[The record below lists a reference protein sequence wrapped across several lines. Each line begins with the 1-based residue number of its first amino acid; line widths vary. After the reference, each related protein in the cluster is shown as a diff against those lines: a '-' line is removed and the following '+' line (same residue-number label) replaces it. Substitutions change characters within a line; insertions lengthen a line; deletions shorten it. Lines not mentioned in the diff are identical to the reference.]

1 MTSQPHGG
9 RLILT
14 GMVLI
19 DGTGGPPVHDASV
32 VVEGDRIGA
41 VVRGTE
47 AVPGEPGDHVVHMPG
62 FTVLPGLVDAHVHL
76 LSNAGRHP
84 QDVHLWNVVTPVEE
98 QTLHAAANARKA
110 LAAGVTTLRDT
121 AGSWPEVS
129 VRNAVADGILDGP
142 RILASGMVGM
152 TAGHADMFAPA
163 ALRERLWQPA
173 DGADECRKR
182 VREYARMGVDLVKI
196 CTSGGTLS
204 VGDKTEWRNYTDA
217 EVHAIVDEAHGLGLA
232 VAAHAH
238 TARGIR
244 VALEAGIDT
253 LEHGSGLDDELIEL
267 MLTAGTVLCPT
278 LSISERMLTHG
289 RALGLPAESIAK
301 AEHLAP
307 LRRAA
312 VRRAY
317 TSGVSIIAGTDS
329 GNTLPFGAHARE
341 LQLLHD
347 HVGMTP
353 MEAIVAGTSA
363 AANALGIGAET
374 GTVESGKCADLLIV
388 RGDPLADLT
397 VLQNRENLATVLR
410 AGVPFDPNASALI
423 HLPSVPGEFAC

>member
-14 GMVLI
+14 GMVVI
-19 DGTGGPPVHDASV
+19 DGTGGPPVHDATV
-32 VVEGDRIGA
+32 VVEGDRISS
-41 VVRGTE
+41 VVRG
-47 AVPGEPGDHVVHMPG
+47 AAMPGDPKDKVVYVPGA
-62 FTVLPGLVDAHVHL
+62 TVMPGLVDAHVHL
-76 LSNAGRHP
+76 LSNAGRSP
-84 QDVHLWNVVTPVEE
+84 QDVHLWNVVTPIEE

-110 LAAGVTTLRDT
+110 LASGVTTLRDT

-129 VRNAVADGILDGP
+129 VRNAVADGVLDGP

-173 DGADECRKR
+173 DGVDECRKR
-182 VREYARMGVDLVKI
+182 VREYARMGVDLIKI

-204 VGDKTEWRNYTDA
+204 VGDKTEWRNYTDD
-217 EVHAIVDEAHGLGLA
+217 EVHAIIDEAHGLGLS

-238 TARGIR
+238 TTRGIR

-253 LEHGSGLDDELIEL
+253 LEHGSGLNEELIEL
-267 MLTAGTVLCPT
+267 MLKAGTVLCPT
-278 LSISERMLTHG
+278 LSISEQMLTHG
-289 RALGLPAESIAK
+289 QALGLPEESISK

-317 TSGVSIIAGTDS
+317 EAGVPIIAGTDS
-329 GNTLPFGAHARE
+329 GNTLPFGTHARE
-341 LQLLHD
+341 LQLLHEL
-347 HVGMTP
+347 VGMTP

-374 GTVESGKCADLLIV
+374 GSVEPGKCADLLIV

-397 VLQNRENLATVLR
+397 VLQDRRRLATVLR
-410 AGVPFDPNASALI
+410 GGVPFDPNASALTQLSS
-423 HLPSVPGEFAC
+423 HSGEFAC